1 MSHGPFD
8 TSATTLTCHCVKGR
22 LQVYH
27 EDVIIWKNI
36 QYNLILH
43 VVAINLF
50 AFYSLLN

>member
-22 LQVYH
+22 PQVY
-27 EDVIIWKNI
+27 IYKNI